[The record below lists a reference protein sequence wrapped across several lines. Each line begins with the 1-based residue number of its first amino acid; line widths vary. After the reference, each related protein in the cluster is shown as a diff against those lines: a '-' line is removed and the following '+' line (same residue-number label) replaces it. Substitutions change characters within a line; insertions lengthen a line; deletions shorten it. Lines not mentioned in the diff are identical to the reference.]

1 VLTWPSFANIDK
13 RQERLLCRWPCVR
26 SLSAEIKVRSRRY
39 VKCYSFE
46 FIVTCII
53 SGRARPEIVLIT
65 LVNSLITHS
74 LQVGV
79 GSALVAFCVGTYVL
93 SKYAS
98 GTTFAAT

>member
-1 VLTWPSFANIDK
+1 VSLAMRQSSPSQRSK
-13 RQERLLCRWPCVR
+13 SEVVR
-26 SLSAEIKVRSRRY
+26 DQSQKSSEIKVRSRRY

-98 GTTFAAT
+98 GTTFSAT